1 MDITQFIALLSGVAL
16 FLFGMSLMGD
26 GLKKVSGDKLE
37 PILYKLSGT
46 PLRGVL
52 LGTGVTAVIQ
62 SSSATAVMIVG
73 FVSAGMMKV
82 SQGISVILGAILGT
96 SITGWVIC
104 LSYIDSAGGI
114 AALLSTATLTGIVAV
129 IGILMRMVSKK
140 QSMKHVGDILMGFVV
155 LMVGMS
161 TMSGA
166 VSGLRD
172 QPWFTSVLTSMSNP
186 LLGIL
191 VGAVFTAVLQS
202 ASAAVGIVQ
211 ALSVTGA
218 MQFEQAFPLLL
229 GISVG
234 AAAPVM
240 LTALGANTDGKR
252 VAMVYPI
259 ATALGTAVTA
269 SIFYIA
275 NAILH
280 FPFMQAVMN
289 PFSLAAINTLMR
301 LFMIVFLFPFMDI
314 IEALVRA
321 LIPDRPEDKAMPVV
335 QLEDMLL
342 QHPAMA
348 LEQCR
353 LTMTDMAGL
362 TQKAVGLALDM
373 VRSLD
378 TARSEDA
385 GVSAETAGTD
395 GSAAA
400 AAPSR
405 RFFSGSSDKRS
416 GRSADKDTFDFIGHL
431 QETRKLEQL
440 IDDYQDA
447 LGTYLV
453 KLTGREMNTQQN
465 EMVSKYLH
473 TISDLELISDQALV
487 IALGAQKAHDQF
499 GHFSG
504 DAGKEL
510 LVMAAAVEKVT
521 SLAVN
526 AFTDNDLGLAEQIEP
541 LEELIDNLCDTMKLN
556 HVDRLQK
563 KICTVSQGFVFN
575 DIITGCERV
584 SDHCSNIAVAMIV
597 LGHDT
602 YDIHEYLTNLREDR
616 SSAYQHYYEQ
626 YKKEYSIELS
636 SSEKVAAPFV
646 RSAGSSYFAEPSQA

>member
-1 MDITQFIALLSGVAL
+1 MDISQMISLFCGVAL

-37 PILYKLSGT
+37 PILYRLSGT

-104 LSYIDSAGGI
+104 LSYIDSAGGL
-114 AALLSTATLTGIVAV
+114 AKLLSTSTLTGIVAV
-129 IGILMRMVSKK
+129 IGILLRTVSKK
-140 QSMKHVGDILMGFVV
+140 QSTKHVGDILMGFVV
-155 LMVGMS
+155 LMMGMS
-161 TMSGA
+161 TMSGS
-166 VSGLRD
+166 VSGLGE
-172 QPWFTSVLTSMSNP
+172 QPWFLSAITSMSNP

-191 VGAVFTAVLQS
+191 VGALFTALLQS

-218 MQFEQAFPLLL
+218 LQFEEAFPLLL

-234 AAAPVM
+234 AAAPVV
-240 LTALGANTDGKR
+240 LTALSANNDGRR

-259 ATALGTAVTA
+259 ATALGTVITA

-280 FPFMQAVMN
+280 FPFLDTVMN
-289 PFSLAAINTLMR
+289 PFSLAAVNTVLR
-301 LFMIVFLFPFMDI
+301 LFMIVMLFPFNSLLESI
-314 IEALVRA
+314 VTALFPDKKDESA
-321 LIPDRPEDKAMPVV
+321 IPRV
-335 QLEDMLL
+335 QLEDILL
-342 QHPAMA
+342 PHPAVA

-353 LTMTDMAGL
+353 MTMNEMARLTK
-362 TQKAVGLALDM
+362 KAVDLALDM
-373 VRSLD
+373 VLHLD
-378 TARSEDA
+378 HNHEEE
-385 GVSAETAGTD
+385 V
-395 GSAAA
+395 
-400 AAPSR
+400 
-405 RFFSGSSDKRS
+405 
-416 GRSADKDTFDFIGHL
+416 
-431 QETRKLEQL
+431 RKLEQAV
-440 IDDYQDA
+440 DDYQDA

-453 KLTGREMNTQQN
+453 KLTGKELSGIQN
-465 EMVSKYLH
+465 EYVSKYLH
-473 TISDLELISDQALV
+473 TISDFELISDQALV
-487 IALGAQKAHDQF
+487 IAIGARQAHERF

-504 DAGKEL
+504 NAGHEL
-510 LVMAAAVEKVT
+510 EVMASAVEKVT
-521 SLAVN
+521 SLAVQ
-526 AFTDNDLGLAEQIEP
+526 AFTQNDLTLAEQIEP
-541 LEELIDNLCDTMKLN
+541 LEELIDNLCDTMKIN

-563 KICTVSQGFVFN
+563 KICTINQGLVFN
-575 DIITGCERV
+575 DIISGCERV

-602 YDIHEYLTNLREDR
+602 LDMHEYLTNLREDR
-616 SSAYQHYYEQ
+616 SSAYERYYEK
-626 YKKEYSIELS
+626 YKAEYSIKLES
-636 SSEKVAAPFV
+636 GSEAEAKATPFV
-646 RSAGSSYFAEPSQA
+646 RSAST